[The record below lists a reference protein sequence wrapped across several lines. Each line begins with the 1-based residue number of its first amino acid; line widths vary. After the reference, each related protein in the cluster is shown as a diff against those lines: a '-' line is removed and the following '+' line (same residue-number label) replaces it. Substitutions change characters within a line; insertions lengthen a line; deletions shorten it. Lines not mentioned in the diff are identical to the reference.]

1 MSFRRNLSN
10 LFGWKTKRK
19 IVVIESD
26 DWGSVRTKNKE
37 AYQNMIEGGLE
48 LNRSN
53 FTMYDSLESNS
64 DLEALFQV
72 LRNHKDSIGKHP
84 VFTPMCVVANPDF
97 KKIKESNFEEYYY
110 ESFIETCKNYPEH
123 DKVHNLWLHG
133 IEERLFVP
141 QLHGREH
148 LNARRW
154 IDALKG
160 GNEGLHL
167 AFENESFGASWYKGQ
182 RLPEHLA
189 AFDPEKAS
197 DIPALHQV
205 TLEAGKLFEEIC
217 GYKPKHFIAS
227 NSPEPRE
234 LEKTLK
240 GIGVEYLTRYK
251 MQRYPLG
258 DGKFE
263 KQFNWLGKKNNL
275 GQIYLTRNAG
285 FEPSDPNIQ
294 NVLDS
299 CLNDIH
305 IAFKWGKPA
314 VISSHRVNY
323 IGYLDKDNRERGLD
337 QLDGLLNRI
346 LKEWTEVEFM
356 TSAELGDL
364 ISEGYEEKK

>member
-1 MSFRRNLSN
+1 MSIRRNISN

-19 IVVIESD
+19 IVVFESD

-37 AYQNMIEGGLE
+37 AYQNMIEGGLD

-53 FTMYDSLESNS
+53 FTMYDALESNS

-72 LRNHKDSIGKHP
+72 LRNYKDSTGRYP

-110 ESFIETCKNYPEH
+110 EPFIETCKKYPEH
-123 DKVHNLWLHG
+123 DKVHDLWLKG
-133 IEERLFVP
+133 IQERLFVP

-148 LNARRW
+148 LNAKRW

-160 GNEGLHL
+160 GNEGLLL

-197 DIPALHQV
+197 DIPTLHQV
-205 TLEAGKLFEEIC
+205 TLEAGQLFEEIC

-240 GIGVEYLTRYK
+240 EIGVEYLTRYK

-263 KQFNWLGKKNNL
+263 KQFNWLGKRNNF
-275 GQIYLTRNAG
+275 GQVYLTRNAG
-285 FEPSDPNIQ
+285 FEPSDPNTQ
-294 NVLDS
+294 
-299 CLNDIH
+299 NDIVSCINDID

-314 VISSHRVNY
+314 VISSHRVNF
-323 IGYLDKDNRERGLD
+323 IGGIDEANREKGLNM
-337 QLDGLLNRI
+337 LDELLRKII
-346 LKEWTEVEFM
+346 LKWPDIEFM
-356 TSAELGDL
+356 TSEDLGSL
-364 ISEGYEEKK
+364 ILSEGK